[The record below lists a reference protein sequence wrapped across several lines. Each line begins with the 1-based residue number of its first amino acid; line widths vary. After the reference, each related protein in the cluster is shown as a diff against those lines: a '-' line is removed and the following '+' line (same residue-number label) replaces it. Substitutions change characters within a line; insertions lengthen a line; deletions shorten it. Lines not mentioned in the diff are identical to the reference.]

1 MEIKLVTKVLNIEGM
16 SCGHCVMAVRK
27 ELSKFPDIFV
37 EEVEVGKAVVK
48 FDESKVNDQD
58 IIRAVEGAGYSVT
71 RIN

>member
-1 MEIKLVTKVLNIEGM
+1 
-16 SCGHCVMAVRK
+16 MAVRK